1 MSMASASSVSVQESR
16 VTLGCFQVGEAVYA
30 LDVSHVREVV
40 RWQAITPLPKA
51 PELIEGVID
60 LRGVIVPVIDLGKVL
75 ADRPLVPAPD
85 TRIAI
90 AEVDGLLMGLIV
102 DAAIEVLLVD
112 VSALEDP
119 PALATQAGYD
129 ATRAVVRRPDAA
141 PILVLSLDHVLESV
155 YRSALVTPEEPS

>member
-1 MSMASASSVSVQESR
+1 MASASSISVQESR
-16 VTLGCFQVGEAVYA
+16 VTLGCFQVGEGVYA

-40 RWQAITPLPKA
+40 RWQSITPLPKA

-60 LRGVIVPVIDLGKVL
+60 LRGVIVPVIDLGKAL
-75 ADRPLVPAPD
+75 AGRPIGPTLD

-112 VSALEDP
+112 VSDLEDP